1 MKSSRLFVL
10 AHLIA
15 LGFGLGGLLIALPN
29 PELWADSELGRETY
43 EFGMKYA
50 GSLHIILGAI
60 AMFVFGVKVLGWTRT
75 AIFFIVSFALSL
87 SSELVGT
94 GTGWPFGNYEYTSFL
109 GYKILDHVPF
119 TIPLS
124 WFYMGLASYL
134 LARAVVI
141 RRGWGPVEPLAL
153 GLGVWLLIV
162 WDLVLDPAMAH
173 EDLAVRFWEWNETG
187 PYFGMPIQ
195 NYIGWAATGLLFM
208 AISRG
213 LWGDVPNLNRSAIW
227 IPLTIYLANTVF
239 AMALSASVDLYIP
252 IGLSVILGVLPAVLV
267 LPGGPSGSGR
277 IGRGRAEPAR
287 RPEEA
292 TLRPSPSR

>member
-1 MKSSRLFVL
+1 MKAPRLLLL

-29 PELWADSELGRETY
+29 PHLWADSEFGRETY
-43 EFGMKYA
+43 EFGMEYA
-50 GSLHIILGAI
+50 GSLHIILGAA
-60 AMFVFGVKVLGWTRT
+60 AMFFFGVRVLGMART
-75 AIFFIVSFALSL
+75 LIFFVVSCGLSL
-87 SSELVGT
+87 ASELIGT

-109 GYKILDHVPF
+109 GYKVLDHVPF

-134 LARAVVI
+134 LAAAVVA
-141 RRGWGPVEPLAL
+141 RRGWQPAGPLAI

-195 NYIGWAATGLLFM
+195 NYIGWAVTGLLFM

-213 LWGDVPNLNRSAIW
+213 LWGGDVHLARADVW
-227 IPLTIYLANTVF
+227 LPLGIYLANTAF

-252 IGLSVILGVLPAVLV
+252 IALSVVLGVLPALLV
-267 LPGGPSGSGR
+267 VPRGPSGSGR
-277 IGRGRAEPAR
+277 TGPGRTDATRRHEEP
-287 RPEEA
+287 